1 MEKLLVENLEKLDS
15 EIEKC
20 IKSLGEKFLKW
31 PYNFF
36 TESDAHSFLYYYIFR
51 SGYKLLKQPYPTK
64 DSSIKTV
71 LIHREYPTS
80 FRYSKKNMRLDEKGG
95 RGHYDLVVLNP
106 DFVASHSIGEVI
118 AKVFKKC
125 CKDEN
130 DHLLA
135 AIEFKLI
142 VNPLSKGLESEIEK
156 DFQKLTWSI
165 NNRQARSAY
174 MIIFNRVRQEKNFL
188 YSLDKI
194 AFQNPHVKCLYLES
208 VVGKMRHYEIKYLNE
223 WKQRLRFTQN
233 RKNKG
238 TEFTI

>member
-1 MEKLLVENLEKLDS
+1 MENTLVENVEKLDS
-15 EIEKC
+15 KIEKC
-20 IKSLGEKFLKW
+20 INSLGEKFLKW

-51 SGYKLLKQPYPTK
+51 SGYKLLKQRYPTK

-80 FRYSKKNMRLDEKGG
+80 FRYRKSNMKLDEKGG

-118 AKVFKKC
+118 AKDFKKC

-142 VNPLSKGLESEIEK
+142 VNPLSKALESEIEK

-165 NNRQARSAY
+165 INRQARSAY
-174 MIIFNRVRQEKNFL
+174 MIIFNRVRPEKAFAD
-188 YSLDKI
+188 SLRKI
-194 AFQNPHVKCLYLES
+194 ALQNPHVKGLYLES
-208 VVGKMRHYEIKYLNE
+208 VVGEKRHYDPTYLNE
-223 WKQRLRFTQN
+223 WTQRLRFT
-233 RKNKG
+233 RKASSKL
-238 TEFTI
+238 

>member
-1 MEKLLVENLEKLDS
+1 MENILPENLDKLDS

-20 IKSLGEKFLKW
+20 IKSLAEKFLKW

-51 SGYKLLKQPYPTK
+51 SGYKRLKLSYPTK

-80 FRYSKKNMRLDEKGG
+80 FRYRKNNMELDEKGG

-106 DFVASHSIGEVI
+106 NFIANHSIGEVI
-118 AKVFKKC
+118 AKNFKKC

-130 DHLLA
+130 DHLLT
-135 AIEFKLI
+135 AIEFKMI

-156 DFQKLTWSI
+156 DFKKLTWAI
-165 NNRQARSAY
+165 KTRQARSAY
-174 MIIFNRVRQEKNFL
+174 MIIFNRFRQEKTFAS
-188 YSLDKI
+188 SLDEI
-194 AFQNPHVKCLYLES
+194 ALQDHHVKGLYLES
-208 VVGKMRHYEIKYLNE
+208 VVGKRRHYDIKYLNE
-223 WKQRLRFTQN
+223 WKHKLRFTQ
-233 RKNKG
+233 
-238 TEFTI
+238 